1 MKLKLKWISLSN
13 GFSSRGLW
21 VCPTPLP
28 SPLPRYIVIGPWTAF
43 ALNRLNS
50 LKWKRMCDIWER
62 HLHCFLVFSDVISFF
77 ISSVGFTESSSIF
90 WTQDKSTTWLKMDPC
105 RGTLLT
111 RSSLVISHTS
121 VVWNIILKNLLF
133 PQKKLN
139 VNIIYFFTGY
149 FFMFKASRFHNHIA
163 IEVSFLNVAPKKCF
177 RHISMAEEKSAA
189 PLLI

>member
-62 HLHCFLVFSDVISFF
+62 RLHCFLVFSDVIFF
-77 ISSVGFTESSSIF
+77 IYFFCRIYRKFQYLLNPRQVYNLAKNGPMPGYVVDQIIF
-90 WTQDKSTTWLKMDPC
+90 SD
-105 RGTLLT
+105 
-111 RSSLVISHTS
+111 ISHICS
-121 VVWNIILKNLLF
+121 VRYRFKNVLF
-133 PQKKLN
+133 PWKKLN

-149 FFMFKASRFHNHIA
+149 FFLCLKHPNFTFI
-163 IEVSFLNVAPKKCF
+163 
-177 RHISMAEEKSAA
+177 
-189 PLLI
+189 